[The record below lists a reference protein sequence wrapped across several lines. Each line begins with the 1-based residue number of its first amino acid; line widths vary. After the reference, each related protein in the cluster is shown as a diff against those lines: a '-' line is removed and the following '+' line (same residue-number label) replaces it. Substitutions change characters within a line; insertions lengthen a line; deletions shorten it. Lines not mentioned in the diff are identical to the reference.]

1 MQGLRANA
9 MSSVVNQQ
17 PKEKRP
23 AAGANGPFEMGKRVR
38 YRLRPLAG
46 SSRTS
51 EFVFMS
57 SIYHSSF
64 MQSTL
69 VGLVRRG

>member
-23 AAGANGPFEMGKRVR
+23 AAGANGPFEMG
-38 YRLRPLAG
+38 
-46 SSRTS
+46 
-51 EFVFMS
+51 
-57 SIYHSSF
+57 
-64 MQSTL
+64 
-69 VGLVRRG
+69 

>member
-1 MQGLRANA
+1 MQGLHANA
-9 MSSVVNQQ
+9 MSNVVNQQ

-38 YRLRPLAG
+38 YRLHPLADNN
-46 SSRTS
+46 SARQI
-51 EFVFMS
+51 FFMT
-57 SIYHSSF
+57 SIYHISF
-64 MQSTL
+64 VQSTL